1 MVHNSLSLEEVI
13 GLKLELE
20 SVGNIMGPGQFFG
33 EWWVE
38 HKLKKAM
45 ANVKHLQTALD
56 NVAVAIPMEKVSKA
70 AVEPFVFEALISES
84 ELLDLLDAKRDA
96 SFTKQLAADKKL
108 AESAIEK
115 EKSIKL
121 KIKELNFEKEL
132 VKERSE
138 GEEGIA
144 RMMEMRKQVG
154 LELHDGRV
162 AEHEQLKA
170 IMIEHEKYNKILE
183 VQNRIVG
190 SAEAIFDRWGDGML
204 TALQKGEDAFESF
217 KNTALAALFD
227 IGREMMKLMIFD
239 PIKQAAKPFLGQLA
253 GSIGS
258 AIGGSFFG
266 GTNYGSNM
274 SAPLEFASGGPVS
287 GNSPIVVGERGPEL
301 FMPRGAGNIIPNDQL
316 GGGTSV
322 TLNISTGVQATVRS
336 EVMGLMPIIT
346 QSVKSAVAE
355 ARQRGGSFSS
365 AMGV

>member
-1 MVHNSLSLEEVI
+1 MLIDAKGKVITLKAELIAVSSVIGIARPFGKWWINRSLEAAQ
-13 GLKLELE
+13 
-20 SVGNIMGPGQFFG
+20 GN
-33 EWWVE
+33 VE
-38 HKLKKAM
+38 H
-45 ANVKHLQTALD
+45 LQKALD
-56 NVAVAIPMEKVSKA
+56 NITIAIPMEQAMKA
-70 AVEPFVFEALISES
+70 PVEPSGIKTLMDV
-84 ELLDLLDAKRDA
+84 LDFQEIFDDKLDA

-108 AESAIEK
+108 AESAVEK
-115 EKSIKL
+115 TKSIKL
-121 KIKELNFEKEL
+121 KIAELNFEKEL
-132 VKERSE
+132 TKERME
-138 GEEGIA
+138 GHEEEA
-144 RMMEMRKQVG
+144 RMMELRKQVG
-154 LELHDGRV
+154 ITLDARYASEN
-162 AEHEQLKA
+162 EQLKA

-183 VQNRIVG
+183 IQNRIVG

-239 PIKQAAKPFLGQLA
+239 PIKQAARPMLGQLA

-258 AIGGSFFG
+258 AIGGSMFG
-266 GTNYGSNM
+266 GGGGGTSYNFSDY
-274 SAPLEFASGGPVS
+274 EFASGGPVS
-287 GNSPIVVGERGPEL
+287 GNHPIVVGERGPEV
-301 FMPRGAGNIIPNDQL
+301 FMPKGAGNIIPNDQL

-346 QSVKSAVAE
+346 QTVKSAVAE